1 MASELRVNTLKDA
14 AGANSV
20 GMAYVAGGS
29 AKMHCVV
36 DQTSTQSITGS
47 FNLSSITDN
56 GAGKTSMT
64 MTSAMSDATYTIS
77 GTGRVTG
84 GNACIH
90 DEDSGVTK
98 TASVFGV
105 YFIRQDG
112 GVSDTTAQSVVH
124 GDLA

>member
-1 MASELRVNTLKDA
+1 MTSVLNVDTIADK
-14 AGANSV
+14 AGT
-20 GMAYVAGGS
+20 GPVAFTKQQA

-112 GVSDTTAQSVVH
+112 GVSDATAQSVVH